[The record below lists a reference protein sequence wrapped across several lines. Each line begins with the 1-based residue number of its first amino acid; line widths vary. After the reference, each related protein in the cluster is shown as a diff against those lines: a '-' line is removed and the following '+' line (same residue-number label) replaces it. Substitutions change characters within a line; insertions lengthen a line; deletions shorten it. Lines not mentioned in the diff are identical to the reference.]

1 MTARLRRTIQWN
13 NCLGYILAQSQRS
26 RGAWLL
32 WWSTGS
38 RFRYTLHIRIILADF
53 GLILTRLSHF
63 LVPFFLDFSNIYS
76 FFVTLA
82 GQIFPACNIANLKWN
97 STSWKYC
104 IAGWKFW
111 FAGWNIVLLAENIG
125 LPAENF
131 SLPAEIFALPAEN
144 FSLPAEIFALPAEI
158 LVCRLKILV
167 CRL

>member
-1 MTARLRRTIQWN
+1 MEIFIRDHRTFN
-13 NCLGYILAQSQRS
+13 TILAQNQRS

-38 RFRYTLHIRIILADF
+38 RFRFTLHIRIILADF

-104 IAGWKFW
+104 IAGWKYLFAGWKFW
-111 FAGWNIVLLAENIG
+111 FAGWNIVLPAENIG
-125 LPAENF
+125 L
-131 SLPAEIFALPAEN
+131 L
-144 FSLPAEIFALPAEI
+144 AEI

-167 CRL
+167 CRLKILVCQLKFLYCRLKK

>member
-1 MTARLRRTIQWN
+1 MSLTYLHQIYHLT
-13 NCLGYILAQSQRS
+13 ILAQSQRS

-38 RFRYTLHIRIILADF
+38 RFRFTLHIRIILADF

-82 GQIFPACNIANLKWN
+82 VAGQIFPACNIANLKWN
-97 STSWKYC
+97 FNSWKYC
-104 IAGWKFW
+104 IAGWKYWFAGWKFW
-111 FAGWNIVLLAENIG
+111 FAGWNIVLPAENIG

-131 SLPAEIFALPAEN
+131 SLPAEIFALLAEKVG
-144 FSLPAEIFALPAEI
+144 LPAEI

>member
-1 MTARLRRTIQWN
+1 MFKWIFWHYDYSRQIHNISFSRNHGKVCYFTIILEV
-13 NCLGYILAQSQRS
+13 CAYVFSILAQNQRS

-82 GQIFPACNIANLKWN
+82 VAGQIFPACNIANLKWN
-97 STSWKYC
+97 FTSWKYC
-104 IAGWKFW
+104 IAGWKYWFAGWKFW
-111 FAGWNIVLLAENIG
+111 FAGWKLY
-125 LPAENF
+125 
-131 SLPAEIFALPAEN
+131 FASW
-144 FSLPAEIFALPAEI
+144 FFG
-158 LVCRLKILV
+158 
-167 CRL
+167 